1 MKGNSHGH
9 SWFCHTLNSAVG
21 HYKTYSFPLLV
32 SMSSPLRASC
42 EHVASSFPH
51 TGFCAED
58 VWRGSGSASHCAL
71 PPASSSAGSQLQYHL
86 PKRRCRPREKVQ
98 KPTHFGLQLWKMQCL
113 LIAKNEDFSMSN
125 DSTDVFFR
133 TFLQRM
139 GAVHRST
146 TSRTI
151 SDICVPT

>member
-58 VWRGSGSASHCAL
+58 VWRGSGSGSHCAL
-71 PPASSSAGSQLQYHL
+71 PPAARQD
-86 PKRRCRPREKVQ
+86 PRCNTTYQKADVGRERKFKSPLTLDFNYGKCSV
-98 KPTHFGLQLWKMQCL
+98 CSL
-113 LIAKNEDFSMSN
+113 LRM
-125 DSTDVFFR
+125 R
-133 TFLQRM
+133 TFLCQMIALTPSSEPSYREW
-139 GAVHRST
+139 GQST
-146 TSRTI
+146 EVQLQEQFQIFVFPHT
-151 SDICVPT
+151 